1 MTTDFSK
8 YDANQLPSA
17 EVLGRQRYAIVVADW
32 NNDITYPMMFGAIE
46 TLTKHGVP
54 VENIDVLHVPG
65 AVELTYGAARI
76 MKEERIDA
84 IIAIGCVIQGDTPHF
99 DYVCQS
105 VTQGV
110 AILNAQGKVPVIFSV
125 LTVKEKQQALAVKDA
140 AGVRNLEKIVR
151 AASDE
156 LMVVVSAMGKTTNA
170 LERVVE
176 FLDAGKEEAALNQW
190 VDIIDYHVA
199 IMKELGL
206 KPGSDIRLQGEIP
219 FDPQLSLDENYDQV
233 VSLGEIMSTQI
244 VAVYLLKQGLSVEWW
259 NIRAGWERPN
269 RPKIV
274 IAQGFIGGTSE
285 GKRTTLGREGSDY
298 TAALLGNYLD
308 AESVTIWKD
317 VPGILN
323 ADPRLEPDTIL
334 IPSLRYQDAVEL
346 SYSGAQIIHPKT
358 IRPLENKKIP
368 LFVKPFGDPE
378 AEGSKI
384 AADGV
389 GPIDVPVYIWR
400 KNQILITMRAKD
412 FAFVLEESL
421 SEIFEIIHR
430 HRLKVALIQSSAVTI
445 SVCVDNTRFVP
456 EAIEE
461 LNQHFNVTYN
471 DHLSLLTIRGTTPE
485 ILERA
490 KAGRTIMLSQT
501 TRRTARLVVKE

>member
-1 MTTDFSK
+1 MK
-8 YDANQLPSA
+8 VYK
-17 EVLGRQRYAIVVADW
+17 
-32 NNDITYPMMFGAIE
+32 FG
-46 TLTKHGVP
+46 
-54 VENIDVLHVPG
+54 G
-65 AVELTYGAARI
+65 A
-76 MKEERIDA
+76 
-84 IIAIGCVIQGDTPHF
+84 
-99 DYVCQS
+99 S
-105 VTQGV
+105 
-110 AILNAQGKVPVIFSV
+110 
-125 LTVKEKQQALAVKDA
+125 VKDA
-140 AGVRNLEKIVR
+140 NGVRNVERIIR
-151 AASDE
+151 MNNTEDG

-190 VDIIDYHVA
+190 IDVIDFHVA
-199 IMKELGL
+199 VMKELGL
-206 KPGSDIRLQGEIP
+206 QPGTDIRLQGEIP
-219 FDPQLSLDENYDQV
+219 YDPQLPFDENYDQV
-233 VSLGEIMSTQI
+233 VSMGELLSTQI

-259 NIRAGWERPN
+259 NMPKLLRTDTTWREAKVDDAASAAIIKAGWERPS
-269 RPKIV
+269 RPQIV
-274 IAQGFIGGTSE
+274 VAQGFIGGTAD

-323 ADPRLEPDTIL
+323 ADPRIEPDTVL

-358 IRPLENKKIP
+358 IRPLENKRIP
-368 LFVKPFGDPE
+368 LLVKPFGDPTAAGSRI
-378 AEGSKI
+378 AE
-384 AADGV
+384 DGV

-400 KNQILITMRAKD
+400 KNQILVTMRAKD

-430 HRLKVALIQSSAVTI
+430 HRLKVSLIQSSAVTI
-445 SVCVDNTRFVP
+445 SVCVDDTRFVP

-461 LNQHFNVTYN
+461 LKHHFNVTYN

-490 KAGRTIMLSQT
+490 KAGRTVMLSQT

>member
-1 MTTDFSK
+1 MAK
-8 YDANQLPSA
+8 VYK
-17 EVLGRQRYAIVVADW
+17 
-32 NNDITYPMMFGAIE
+32 FG
-46 TLTKHGVP
+46 
-54 VENIDVLHVPG
+54 G
-65 AVELTYGAARI
+65 A
-76 MKEERIDA
+76 
-84 IIAIGCVIQGDTPHF
+84 
-99 DYVCQS
+99 S
-105 VTQGV
+105 
-110 AILNAQGKVPVIFSV
+110 
-125 LTVKEKQQALAVKDA
+125 VKDA
-140 AGVRNLEKIVR
+140 NGVRNLESIVR
-151 AASDE
+151 QTDVQDG

-176 FLDAGKEEAALNQW
+176 FLDAGKEEQALNQW
-190 VDIIDYHVA
+190 VDVIDYHVA

-219 FDPQLSLDENYDQV
+219 FDPQLPLDENYDQV
-233 VSLGEIMSTQI
+233 VSLGEILSTQI
-244 VAVYLLKQGLSVEWW
+244 IAVYLLKQGLSVEWW
-259 NIRAGWERPN
+259 NMPKLLRTDDTWREAKVDNAASAAVIRAGWERPN
-269 RPKIV
+269 RPQIV
-274 IAQGFIGGTSE
+274 IAQGFIGGTAD

-368 LFVKPFGDPE
+368 LFVKPFGNPT
-378 AEGSKI
+378 AAGSKI
-384 AADGV
+384 AEDGI

-400 KNQILITMRAKD
+400 KNQLLITMRAKD

-461 LNQHFNVTYN
+461 LKQHFNVTYN

-490 KAGRTIMLSQT
+490 KAGRIIMLSQT
-501 TRRTARLVVKE
+501 TRRTARLLVREG

>member
-1 MTTDFSK
+1 MK
-8 YDANQLPSA
+8 DAN
-17 EVLGRQRYAIVVADW
+17 
-32 NNDITYPMMFGAIE
+32 
-46 TLTKHGVP
+46 
-54 VENIDVLHVPG
+54 
-65 AVELTYGAARI
+65 
-76 MKEERIDA
+76 
-84 IIAIGCVIQGDTPHF
+84 
-99 DYVCQS
+99 
-105 VTQGV
+105 
-110 AILNAQGKVPVIFSV
+110 
-125 LTVKEKQQALAVKDA
+125 
-140 AGVRNLEKIVR
+140 GVRNVEKIVR
-151 AASDE
+151 MVEDD

-176 FLDAGKEEAALNQW
+176 LLDAGKEEQALSQW
-190 VDIIDYHVA
+190 VDIIDFHVA

-206 KPGSDIRLQGEIP
+206 QPGSDIRLQGEIP
-219 FDPQLSLDENYDQV
+219 FDPTLPFDENYDQI

-259 NIRAGWERPN
+259 NMPKLLRTDNTWREAKVDDATSAAVIRAGWERPK

-274 IAQGFIGGTSE
+274 VTQGFIGGTAD

-323 ADPRLEPDTIL
+323 ADPRIEPNTVL

-358 IRPLENKKIP
+358 IRPLENKQIP
-368 LFVKPFGDPE
+368 LLVKPFGDPT
-378 AEGSKI
+378 AEGSRI
-384 AADGV
+384 SEDGV

-400 KNQILITMRAKD
+400 MNQLLITMRAKD

-430 HRLKVALIQSSAVTI
+430 HRLKVSLIQSSAVTI
-445 SVCVDNTRFVP
+445 SVCVDNTRFV
-456 EAIEE
+456 EDAIEE
-461 LNQHFNVTYN
+461 LKQHFNVTYN

-490 KAGRTIMLSQT
+490 KDGRTVMLSQT

>member
-1 MTTDFSK
+1 MAK
-8 YDANQLPSA
+8 VYK
-17 EVLGRQRYAIVVADW
+17 
-32 NNDITYPMMFGAIE
+32 FG
-46 TLTKHGVP
+46 
-54 VENIDVLHVPG
+54 G
-65 AVELTYGAARI
+65 A
-76 MKEERIDA
+76 
-84 IIAIGCVIQGDTPHF
+84 
-99 DYVCQS
+99 S
-105 VTQGV
+105 
-110 AILNAQGKVPVIFSV
+110 
-125 LTVKEKQQALAVKDA
+125 VKDA
-140 AGVRNLEKIVR
+140 NGVRNLESIVR
-151 AASDE
+151 QTDVQDG

-176 FLDAGKEEAALNQW
+176 FLDAGKEEQALNQW
-190 VDIIDYHVA
+190 VDVIDYHVA

-206 KPGSDIRLQGEIP
+206 QPGSDIRLQGEIP
-219 FDPQLSLDENYDQV
+219 FDPQLPLDENYDQV
-233 VSLGEIMSTQI
+233 VSLGEILSTQI
-244 VAVYLLKQGLSVEWW
+244 IAVYLLKQGLSVEWW
-259 NIRAGWERPN
+259 NMPKLLRTDDTWREAKVDNAASAAVIRAGWERPN
-269 RPKIV
+269 RPQIV
-274 IAQGFIGGTSE
+274 IAQGFIGGTAD

-368 LFVKPFGDPE
+368 LFVKPFGNPT
-378 AEGSKI
+378 AAGSKI
-384 AADGV
+384 AEDGI

-400 KNQILITMRAKD
+400 KNQLLITMRAKD

-461 LNQHFNVTYN
+461 LKQHFNVTYN

-490 KAGRTIMLSQT
+490 KSGRTIMLSQT
-501 TRRTARLVVKE
+501 TRRTARLLVREG

>member
-1 MTTDFSK
+1 MK
-8 YDANQLPSA
+8 VYK
-17 EVLGRQRYAIVVADW
+17 
-32 NNDITYPMMFGAIE
+32 FG
-46 TLTKHGVP
+46 
-54 VENIDVLHVPG
+54 G
-65 AVELTYGAARI
+65 A
-76 MKEERIDA
+76 
-84 IIAIGCVIQGDTPHF
+84 
-99 DYVCQS
+99 S
-105 VTQGV
+105 
-110 AILNAQGKVPVIFSV
+110 
-125 LTVKEKQQALAVKDA
+125 VKDA
-140 AGVRNLEKIVR
+140 AGVRNLESIVR
-151 AASDE
+151 AAGGD

-176 FLDAGKEEAALNQW
+176 FLDAGKEEQALNQW

-199 IMKELGL
+199 VMKELGL
-206 KPGSDIRLQGEIP
+206 QPGSDIRLQGEIP
-219 FDPQLSLDENYDQV
+219 FDPQLPLDENYDQV

-244 VAVYLLKQGLSVEWW
+244 IAVYLLKQGLSVEWW
-259 NIRAGWERPN
+259 NMPKLLRTDNTWREAKVDNETSAATIRAGWERAN
-269 RPKIV
+269 RPSIV
-274 IAQGFIGGTSE
+274 VTQGFIGGTAE

-298 TAALLGNYLD
+298 TAALLGNYLN

-358 IRPLENKKIP
+358 IRPLENKQIP
-368 LFVKPFGDPE
+368 LFVKPFGDPG
-378 AEGSKI
+378 AAGSKI

-400 KNQILITMRAKD
+400 KNQLLITMRAKD

-461 LNQHFNVTYN
+461 LKQHFNVTYN

-490 KAGRTIMLSQT
+490 KADRTIMLSQT
-501 TRRTARLVVKE
+501 TRRTARLVVKEDSVPQAK

>member
-1 MTTDFSK
+1 MK
-8 YDANQLPSA
+8 VYK
-17 EVLGRQRYAIVVADW
+17 
-32 NNDITYPMMFGAIE
+32 FG
-46 TLTKHGVP
+46 
-54 VENIDVLHVPG
+54 G
-65 AVELTYGAARI
+65 A
-76 MKEERIDA
+76 
-84 IIAIGCVIQGDTPHF
+84 
-99 DYVCQS
+99 S
-105 VTQGV
+105 
-110 AILNAQGKVPVIFSV
+110 
-125 LTVKEKQQALAVKDA
+125 VKDA
-140 AGVRNLEKIVR
+140 NGVRNVERIIR
-151 AASDE
+151 MNNTEDG

-190 VDIIDYHVA
+190 IDVIDFHVA

-206 KPGSDIRLQGEIP
+206 QPGTDIRLQGEIP
-219 FDPQLSLDENYDQV
+219 YDPQLPFDENYDQV
-233 VSLGEIMSTQI
+233 VSMGELLSTQI

-259 NIRAGWERPN
+259 NMPKLLRTDATWREAKVDDAASAAIIKAGWERPS
-269 RPKIV
+269 RPQIV
-274 IAQGFIGGTSE
+274 VAQGFIGGTAD

-323 ADPRLEPDTIL
+323 ADPRIEPDTVL

-358 IRPLENKKIP
+358 IRPLENKRIP
-368 LFVKPFGDPE
+368 LLVKPFGDPTAAGSRI
-378 AEGSKI
+378 AE
-384 AADGV
+384 DGV
-389 GPIDVPVYIWR
+389 GPVDVPVYIWR
-400 KNQILITMRAKD
+400 KNQILVTMRAKD

-430 HRLKVALIQSSAVTI
+430 HRLKVSLIQSSAVTI
-445 SVCVDNTRFVP
+445 SVCVDDTRFVA

-461 LNQHFNVTYN
+461 LKHHFNVTYN

-490 KAGRTIMLSQT
+490 KAGRTVMLSQT

>member
-1 MTTDFSK
+1 MK
-8 YDANQLPSA
+8 VYK
-17 EVLGRQRYAIVVADW
+17 
-32 NNDITYPMMFGAIE
+32 FG
-46 TLTKHGVP
+46 
-54 VENIDVLHVPG
+54 G
-65 AVELTYGAARI
+65 A
-76 MKEERIDA
+76 
-84 IIAIGCVIQGDTPHF
+84 
-99 DYVCQS
+99 S
-105 VTQGV
+105 
-110 AILNAQGKVPVIFSV
+110 
-125 LTVKEKQQALAVKDA
+125 VKDA
-140 AGVRNLEKIVR
+140 AGVRNLERIVR
-151 AASDE
+151 AADDE

-176 FLDAGKEEAALNQW
+176 FLDAGKEEQALTQW
-190 VDIIDYHVA
+190 VDIIDYHVD

-259 NIRAGWERPN
+259 NMPKLLRTDNTWREAKVDNETSAATIRAGWERAN
-269 RPKIV
+269 RPSIV
-274 IAQGFIGGTSE
+274 VTQGFIGGTAE

-323 ADPRLEPDTIL
+323 ADPRLEPNTIL

-358 IRPLENKKIP
+358 IRPLENKQIP

-378 AEGSKI
+378 AAGSKI

-461 LNQHFNVTYN
+461 LKQHFNVTYN

-490 KAGRTIMLSQT
+490 KADRTIMLSQT
-501 TRRTARLVVKE
+501 TRRTARLVVKEEIVPQGKE

>member
-1 MTTDFSK
+1 MK
-8 YDANQLPSA
+8 VYK
-17 EVLGRQRYAIVVADW
+17 
-32 NNDITYPMMFGAIE
+32 FG
-46 TLTKHGVP
+46 
-54 VENIDVLHVPG
+54 G
-65 AVELTYGAARI
+65 A
-76 MKEERIDA
+76 
-84 IIAIGCVIQGDTPHF
+84 
-99 DYVCQS
+99 S
-105 VTQGV
+105 
-110 AILNAQGKVPVIFSV
+110 
-125 LTVKEKQQALAVKDA
+125 VKDA
-140 AGVRNLEKIVR
+140 AGVRNLERIVR
-151 AASDE
+151 AAGGD

-176 FLDAGKEEAALNQW
+176 FLDAGKEEQALNQW

-206 KPGSDIRLQGEIP
+206 QPGSDIRLQGEIP

-244 VAVYLLKQGLSVEWW
+244 IAVYLLKQGLSVEWW
-259 NIRAGWERPN
+259 NMPKLLRTDNTWREAKVDNETSAATIRAGWERAN
-269 RPKIV
+269 RPSIV
-274 IAQGFIGGTSE
+274 VTQGFIGGTAE

-358 IRPLENKKIP
+358 IRPLENKQIP
-368 LFVKPFGDPE
+368 LFVKPFGDPG
-378 AEGSKI
+378 AAGSKI

-461 LNQHFNVTYN
+461 LKQHFNVTYN

-490 KAGRTIMLSQT
+490 KADRTIMLSQT
-501 TRRTARLVVKE
+501 TRRTARLVVKD

>member
-1 MTTDFSK
+1 M
-8 YDANQLPSA
+8 
-17 EVLGRQRYAIVVADW
+17 
-32 NNDITYPMMFGAIE
+32 
-46 TLTKHGVP
+46 
-54 VENIDVLHVPG
+54 
-65 AVELTYGAARI
+65 
-76 MKEERIDA
+76 
-84 IIAIGCVIQGDTPHF
+84 
-99 DYVCQS
+99 
-105 VTQGV
+105 
-110 AILNAQGKVPVIFSV
+110 
-125 LTVKEKQQALAVKDA
+125 KDA
-140 AGVRNLEKIVR
+140 AGVRNLERIVR
-151 AASDE
+151 AADDE

-176 FLDAGKEEAALNQW
+176 FLDAGKEEQALNQW

-206 KPGSDIRLQGEIP
+206 QPGSDIRLQGEIP

-244 VAVYLLKQGLSVEWW
+244 IAVYLLKQGLSVEWW
-259 NIRAGWERPN
+259 NMPKLLRTDNTWREAKVDNETSAATIRAGWERPN
-269 RPKIV
+269 RPSIV
-274 IAQGFIGGTSE
+274 VTQGFIGGTAE

-358 IRPLENKKIP
+358 IRPLENKQIP
-368 LFVKPFGDPE
+368 LFVKPFGDPG
-378 AEGSKI
+378 AAGSKI

-461 LNQHFNVTYN
+461 LKQHFNVTYN

-501 TRRTARLVVKE
+501 TRRTARLVVKD

>member
-1 MTTDFSK
+1 MK
-8 YDANQLPSA
+8 VYK
-17 EVLGRQRYAIVVADW
+17 
-32 NNDITYPMMFGAIE
+32 FG
-46 TLTKHGVP
+46 
-54 VENIDVLHVPG
+54 G
-65 AVELTYGAARI
+65 A
-76 MKEERIDA
+76 
-84 IIAIGCVIQGDTPHF
+84 
-99 DYVCQS
+99 S
-105 VTQGV
+105 
-110 AILNAQGKVPVIFSV
+110 
-125 LTVKEKQQALAVKDA
+125 VKDA

-151 AASDE
+151 AADDE

-219 FDPQLSLDENYDQV
+219 FDPQLPLDENYDQV

-259 NIRAGWERPN
+259 NMPKLLRTDDTWREAKVDNATSAATIRAGWERAN

-274 IAQGFIGGTSE
+274 IAQGFIGGTAE

-358 IRPLENKKIP
+358 IRPLENKQIP

-378 AEGSKI
+378 AAGSKI
-384 AADGV
+384 AADGI
-389 GPIDVPVYIWR
+389 GPIDIPVYIWR

-461 LNQHFNVTYN
+461 LKQHFNVTYN

-501 TRRTARLVVKE
+501 TRRTARLVVKEEIVPQGKE

>member
-1 MTTDFSK
+1 MK
-8 YDANQLPSA
+8 VYK
-17 EVLGRQRYAIVVADW
+17 
-32 NNDITYPMMFGAIE
+32 FG
-46 TLTKHGVP
+46 
-54 VENIDVLHVPG
+54 G
-65 AVELTYGAARI
+65 A
-76 MKEERIDA
+76 
-84 IIAIGCVIQGDTPHF
+84 
-99 DYVCQS
+99 S
-105 VTQGV
+105 
-110 AILNAQGKVPVIFSV
+110 
-125 LTVKEKQQALAVKDA
+125 VKDA
-140 AGVRNLEKIVR
+140 AGVRNLESIVR
-151 AASDE
+151 AAGGD

-176 FLDAGKEEAALNQW
+176 FLDAGKEEQALNQW

-199 IMKELGL
+199 VMKELGL
-206 KPGSDIRLQGEIP
+206 QPGSDIRLQGEIP

-244 VAVYLLKQGLSVEWW
+244 IAVYLLKQGLSVEWW
-259 NIRAGWERPN
+259 NMPKLLRTDNTWREAKVDNETSAATIRAGWERAN
-269 RPKIV
+269 RPSIV
-274 IAQGFIGGTSE
+274 VTQGFIGGTAE

-358 IRPLENKKIP
+358 IRPLENKQIP

-378 AEGSKI
+378 AAGSKI

-400 KNQILITMRAKD
+400 KNQLLITMRAKD

-461 LNQHFNVTYN
+461 LKQHFNVTYN

-490 KAGRTIMLSQT
+490 KADRTIMLSQT
-501 TRRTARLVVKE
+501 TRRTARLVVKEDSVPQAK